1 MSSTAGE
8 RSPRNGSAP
17 PLPVAGSGAVPVFI
31 PPAEAA
37 ARPSVASPIEPPR
50 PASPP
55 REARPTSLTWIAL
68 LILLGAIGVLGMV
81 AGDALSRQGESGA
94 APLFWAGFL
103 LIVVPIALRLAS
115 RGATRGERIALVVA
129 LGLLLYLTKVLHDPF
144 TFVFPDEMVHLRNA
158 EDILRAGA
166 LFPQNSILPVTVFY
180 PGLESVTAAIAQATG
195 LSAFGAGIV
204 VIGAGRLLVM
214 LALFLLFEKLSG
226 SSRVAGLAAVVYV
239 ASPNFLFWSA
249 QFSYQSL
256 ALPLALLAVY
266 GLACR
271 GDERD
276 LPRRLGWTV
285 VCMFAITAVVM
296 THHVTTFALLVLF
309 LAVSVAATLGL
320 GRRRQVAWI
329 LAIFTAQ
336 AMVLW
341 LLEVAPLTEEYLSY
355 VFRTTVSGVF
365 ETVNG
370 TSESRHLFTS
380 SSGETAP
387 LWERAVGLG
396 STALIALAL
405 PLGLFRIWRRRRRSV
420 LLCLMALGAAAYIA
434 ILPLR
439 LVPSAWETANRASD
453 FLFLGISVTI
463 ALGTLYLGRDRL
475 TTWRAALIAGFV
487 GLIAVGGALAGW
499 PPSDRLSQPYEAT
512 IGDRTVLP
520 QGVAMAEWS
529 LASLGPGHRF
539 VADASNGRL
548 LLTDGRQLPRAGPDG
563 IARTVLEAR
572 RPQLWRGPRP
582 STKRA

>member
-8 RSPRNGSAP
+8 RSPRNGSGP
-17 PLPVAGSGAVPVFI
+17 PPPVAGTGAVPVFI

-37 ARPSVASPIEPPR
+37 ARPPVASPVEPPG
-50 PASPP
+50 PASPA

-103 LIVVPIALRLAS
+103 LIVVPMTLRLAS
-115 RGATRGERIALVVA
+115 RGATRGERVALVVA
-129 LGLLLYLTKVLHDPF
+129 MGLLLYLTKVLHDPF
-144 TFVFPDEMVHLRNA
+144 TFVFPDEIVHLRNA

-166 LFPQNSILPVTVFY
+166 LFPQNSILPVTMFY

-204 VIGAGRLLVM
+204 VIGAGRLLLM
-214 LALFLLFEKLSG
+214 LTLFLLFEKLSG

-239 ASPNFLFWSA
+239 ANPNFLFWSA

-266 GLACR
+266 GLACH

-276 LPRRLGWTV
+276 LARRVGWTIM
-285 VCMFAITAVVM
+285 CLFAITAVVM

-309 LAVSVAATLGL
+309 LVISVAATLGL
-320 GRRRQVAWI
+320 GRPRQAAWI

-336 AMVLW
+336 AVALW
-341 LLEVAPLTEEYLSY
+341 LLQVAPLTEEYLSY
-355 VFRTTVSGVF
+355 IFRQTVFGVADTVK
-365 ETVNG
+365 G
-370 TSESRHLFTS
+370 TSETRQLFTS
-380 SSGETAP
+380 QGGETAP
-387 LWERAVGLG
+387 LWERVVGLG

-405 PLGLFRIWRRRRRSV
+405 PLGLFRIWRRRRRSA
-420 LLCLMALGAAAYIA
+420 LLFLFGVAAAAYIA

-453 FLFLGISVTI
+453 FLFLGIGVTI

-475 TTWRAALIAGFV
+475 TVPRAALIAGFV
-487 GLIAVGGALAGW
+487 GVIAVGGALAGW
-499 PPSDRLSQPYEAT
+499 PPSTRLSQPYEAT

-520 QGVAMAEWS
+520 QGVAMADWS

-539 VADASNGRL
+539 VADATNGRL
-548 LLTDGRQLPRAGPDG
+548 LLTDGRQLPLREPRRHRPHRSRGDRAS
-563 IARTVLEAR
+563 ARPWCRSSGT
-572 RPQLWRGPRP
+572 
-582 STKRA
+582 RA